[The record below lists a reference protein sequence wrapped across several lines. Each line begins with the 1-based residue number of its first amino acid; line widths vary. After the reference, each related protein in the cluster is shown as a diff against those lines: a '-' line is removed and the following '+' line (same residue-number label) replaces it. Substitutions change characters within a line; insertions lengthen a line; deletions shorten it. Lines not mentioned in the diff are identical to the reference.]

1 MSTAHV
7 KAVTGKM
14 DVEMEFDDIKTLQ
27 EAERK
32 AKDTMRR
39 DFHLERVHLR
49 EIQLSNGKSRDY
61 GMSHRYQETHPPEA
75 SQDLRENHGQRASH
89 DQ

>member
-14 DVEMEFDDIKTLQ
+14 DVEMEFDGVKTLQ

-32 AKDTMRR
+32 AKETMRR
-39 DFHLERVHLR
+39 DFHLEWVHLK
-49 EIQLSNGKSRDY
+49 EIFLSNGKSR
-61 GMSHRYQETHPPEA
+61 RYQKA
-75 SQDLRENHGQRASH
+75 D
-89 DQ
+89 

>member
-1 MSTAHV
+1 MSTALV

-32 AKDTMRR
+32 AKETMRR
-39 DFHLERVHLR
+39 DFHLERVHLK
-49 EIQLSNGKSRDY
+49 EIQLSNGKSR
-61 GMSHRYQETHPPEA
+61 RYQKA
-75 SQDLRENHGQRASH
+75 D
-89 DQ
+89 